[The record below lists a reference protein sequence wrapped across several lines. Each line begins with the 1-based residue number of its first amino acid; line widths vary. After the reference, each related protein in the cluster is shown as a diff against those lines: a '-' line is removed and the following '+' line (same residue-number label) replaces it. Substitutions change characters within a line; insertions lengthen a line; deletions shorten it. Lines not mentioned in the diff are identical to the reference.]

1 MIDPV
6 TGAALGEALGAITGQ
21 MAGQSLAD
29 AYNQRMTDTYTDA
42 SGIEIGV
49 GTYTD
54 VKPSISGDT
63 SNTVVDSQESDPSV
77 AFDNYETAGGVV
89 DSTTGGF
96 IYGSNV
102 GTYSYSL
109 LNTDNDGVKAVAP
122 VSVPVETAYVAIAQ
136 ALGLS
141 MKVSEV
147 DPILADK
154 FARAIV
160 AAGCVYDKAKGL
172 VTAWWDG
179 LNMLFPKSA
188 IDAVQQTIEEEG
200 IPEYDEQSESASSD
214 INISGVS
221 QPIGINKEYISYA
234 RYSSS
239 YPPNMRNHITIQG
252 VGTIYRNGNRLHI
265 VIASTE
271 PGGSTIE
278 KITAQNI
285 IQGTTTTT
293 TYTTATSY
301 THDNRTVYFNV
312 LDVSDGGWETVSQ
325 EGGYESTDLIT
336 ASTIIAGQVAWTL
349 LYGEISGGGD
359 YPEGMWRSL
368 AAQAYTPTTMP
379 VAGGIAHKIDG
390 GAGIDTIEV
399 SPVRIDEDS
408 LAGDTSE
415 STVDPITANPDPDI
429 NQELP
434 PAPIPTPIPDT
445 NVSNPDVPL
454 VDSSVVNSTLIDELV
469 EELANTLDPQPEQ
482 SSGMIP
488 FPWLPGSPVID
499 PDTGEQTGT
508 QYPSIVPA
516 SGSGLIHVYNP
527 TPGEFVGFGNWLW
540 VTYADATIDK
550 IWNNPFDGII
560 GAHELYATPQTDGRD
575 NIRSGFLVCPVQSDL
590 VRQRYTEIDC
600 GTVIVP
606 EFYGNYFDYSPYSQ
620 AYIYLPF
627 IGINEV
633 SIDDIVGHA
642 VNIRYRVDAYNGS
655 CIAMIYVAKSG
666 YRNLCYQFG
675 GNCAVE
681 VPLAGGSQAAIKA
694 GMLQAE
700 AYSRAA
706 IQSAQIQK
714 TASIGSGI
722 LNGAAGS
729 SFAGP
734 LAGIIGALAGGA
746 SGYIQGS
753 ANVAAAKLQGQA
765 MQEAARY
772 ANKSS
777 VQHSGQ
783 FGASHGAMGL
793 KNPFIMIRNPIQVK
807 VVNYNNDYGFPAHKR
822 VIIGGC
828 TGYLRVRE
836 VNVISAHATNEEK
849 RAIEEELKAG
859 VYVS

>member
-1 MIDPV
+1 MIDPI
-6 TGAALGEALGAITGQ
+6 TGAALGDALGAITGQ

-29 AYNQRMTDTYTDA
+29 AYNQRMSATYTDA

-49 GTYTD
+49 GTYTE
-54 VKPSISGDT
+54 VKPSISGNT
-63 SNTVVDSQESDPSV
+63 SNTVVDSQDSDPSV
-77 AFDNYETAGGVV
+77 AFENYETAGGVV

-109 LNTDNDGVKAVAP
+109 LEDDQGNVKAVAP

-147 DPILADK
+147 DPVLANK
-154 FARAIV
+154 FAQAII
-160 AAGCVYDKAKGL
+160 AAGCVYDKANDL

-188 IDAVQQTIEEEG
+188 IDAVQETIEEEG
-200 IPEYDEQSESASSD
+200 IPEYYDQADSGTATYGDVSVPVTNTVQYQRPNGTVITITGGNAYSYADNSFTFVSSEPGTIHYHQESPGAQPYDQDIALSGPARQNYKGVDFTYYSYTGSYVSSTPIIVPEVFESPD
-214 INISGVS
+214 GQTSVVEGAYVILYGNIS
-221 QPIGINKEYISYA
+221 
-234 RYSSS
+234 
-239 YPPNMRNHITIQG
+239 YP
-252 VGTIYRNGNRLHI
+252 
-265 VIASTE
+265 S
-271 PGGSTIE
+271 
-278 KITAQNI
+278 
-285 IQGTTTTT
+285 
-293 TYTTATSY
+293 
-301 THDNRTVYFNV
+301 
-312 LDVSDGGWETVSQ
+312 
-325 EGGYESTDLIT
+325 
-336 ASTIIAGQVAWTL
+336 
-349 LYGEISGGGD
+349 GE

-368 AAQAYTPTTMP
+368 AEQAYTPTTMP
-379 VAGGIAHKIDG
+379 VAGGVAYKIDG

-399 SPVRIDEDS
+399 SPVRVDEDT

-454 VDSSVVNSTLIDELV
+454 VDSSVVNSTLINELV

-482 SSGMIP
+482 SSGIIP

-560 GAHELYATPQTDGRD
+560 GAHELYATPQVDGRD
-575 NIRSGFLVCPVQSDL
+575 NIRSGFLVCPVTSDL

-655 CIAMIYVAKSG
+655 CIAMVYVAKSG

-734 LAGIIGALAGGA
+734 LAGIIGALAGGT

-753 ANVAAAKLQGQA
+753 ANVAAAKLQGSA

-807 VVNYNNDYGFPAHKR
+807 VVNYNDDYGFPAHKR

>member
-1 MIDPV
+1 MIDPI
-6 TGAALGEALGAITGQ
+6 TGAALGEALGGLTSA

-49 GTYTD
+49 GNYTD
-54 VKPSISGDT
+54 NKPSISGNT
-63 SNTVVDSQESDPSV
+63 SNTVVDSQDSDPSV
-77 AFDNYETAGGVV
+77 AFDHYETAGGVV

-109 LNTDNDGVKAVAP
+109 LEDDSGNVKAVAP
-122 VSVPVETAYVAIAQ
+122 VSVPVDTAYVAIAQ

-141 MKVSEV
+141 MKLSEV
-147 DPILADK
+147 DPVLADK
-154 FARAIV
+154 FARGII

-179 LNMLFPKSA
+179 VNMLFPKSA
-188 IDAVQQTIEEEG
+188 VDAVQQTIEENG
-200 IPEYDEQSESASSD
+200 IPLYNEGSHSASSD
-214 INISGVS
+214 LLDFDVPYDTQAVDQVTGGSGTGRYVRDTTHYGNPYLFARYTSNGKIGFSGVS
-221 QPIGINKEYISYA
+221 ASSENVGGYDMLYTYQDGHTYSEHID
-234 RYSSS
+234 SSS
-239 YPPNMRNHITIQG
+239 QSSFTYDGKTAYVG
-252 VGTIYRNGNRLHI
+252 SVGTTVSPSEYVSGPEPIPYSLYNGN
-265 VIASTE
+265 
-271 PGGSTIE
+271 GN
-278 KITAQNI
+278 KI
-285 IQGTTTTT
+285 
-293 TYTTATSY
+293 
-301 THDNRTVYFNV
+301 
-312 LDVSDGGWETVSQ
+312 
-325 EGGYESTDLIT
+325 
-336 ASTIIAGQVAWTL
+336 AWTI
-349 LYGEISGGGD
+349 LYGTRQEPSAD
-359 YPEGMWRSL
+359 YPEGMWRSI
-368 AAQAYTPTTMP
+368 AEHAYTPSTIP
-379 VAGGIAHKIDG
+379 VEGGVAHKIDG
-390 GAGIDTIEV
+390 GAGIDTIDV
-399 SPVRIDEDS
+399 VPIRIDEDS
-408 LAGDTSE
+408 LSGDTSE
-415 STVDPITANPDPDI
+415 STADPITANPDPDI

-454 VDSSVVNSTLIDELV
+454 VDSSVVDSTLINELV
-469 EELANTLDPQPEQ
+469 EELANTVDPQPEQ
-482 SSGMIP
+482 SSGIIP

-499 PDTGEQTGT
+499 PGTGEQTGT

-527 TPGEFVGFGNWLW
+527 TPAEFVGFGNWLW

-575 NIRSGFLVCPVQSDL
+575 NIRSGFLVCPVTSDL

-722 LNGAAGS
+722 VNGAAGS

-734 LAGIIGALAGGA
+734 LAGIIGALAGGT

-807 VVNYNNDYGFPAHKR
+807 VVNYNDDYGFPAHKR

>member
-29 AYNQRMTDTYTDA
+29 AYNQRMSDTYTDA

-54 VKPSISGDT
+54 VKPSISGNT
-63 SNTVVDSQESDPSV
+63 SNTVVDSQDSDPSV
-77 AFDNYETAGGVV
+77 AFENYETAGGVV

-102 GTYSYSL
+102 GTYNYSL
-109 LNTDNDGVKAVAP
+109 LEDDQGNVKAVAP

-136 ALGLS
+136 ALGVS
-141 MKVSEV
+141 MKISEV
-147 DPILADK
+147 DPVLADK
-154 FARAIV
+154 FARGII
-160 AAGCVYDKAKGL
+160 AAGCVYDKARGL

-188 IDAVQQTIEEEG
+188 IDAVQQTMDEEG
-200 IPEYDEQSESASSD
+200 IGGDDSYISD
-214 INISGVS
+214 LLPNGVS
-221 QPIGINKEYISYA
+221 GGSEGYVEQGIGGTGSSRYYYRQYYSGCDKVYCTKIPNANGYAVVCASTSPGTVTHRSIGANPDTGVVFEDNTYTHNLETAYTLNGLTAYYWAASTSTAVEIVEATPGGEYYA
-234 RYSSS
+234 
-239 YPPNMRNHITIQG
+239 N
-252 VGTIYRNGNRLHI
+252 RNGEI
-265 VIASTE
+265 
-271 PGGSTIE
+271 
-278 KITAQNI
+278 
-285 IQGTTTTT
+285 
-293 TYTTATSY
+293 
-301 THDNRTVYFNV
+301 
-312 LDVSDGGWETVSQ
+312 
-325 EGGYESTDLIT
+325 
-336 ASTIIAGQVAWTL
+336 AWTL
-349 LYGEISGGGD
+349 LYGTQPST
-359 YPEGMWRSL
+359 YPEGTWRSIAEEAYS
-368 AAQAYTPTTMP
+368 AATMP
-379 VAGGIAHKIDG
+379 IAGGIAHKIDG
-390 GAGIDTIEV
+390 GAGIDTIQV
-399 SPVRIDEDS
+399 SPVRVDEDT
-408 LAGDTSE
+408 LKGDTTE

-429 NQELP
+429 NEELP

-454 VDSSVVNSTLIDELV
+454 VDSSVVNSTLINELV

-482 SSGMIP
+482 SSGIIP
-488 FPWLPGSPVID
+488 FPWLPGSPVVD

-560 GAHELYATPQTDGRD
+560 GAHELYATPQRDGRD
-575 NIRSGFLVCPVQSDL
+575 NIRSGFLVCPVTSDL

-734 LAGIIGALAGGA
+734 LAGIIGALAGGT

-807 VVNYNNDYGFPAHKR
+807 VVNYNDDYGFPAHKR

>member
-6 TGAALGEALGAITGQ
+6 TGAALGEALGGITGQ

-54 VKPSISGDT
+54 VKPSISGNT
-63 SNTVVDSQESDPSV
+63 SNTVVDSQESDPSI
-77 AFDNYETAGGVV
+77 AFEHYETAGGVV

-96 IYGSNV
+96 IYGSDV

-109 LNTDNDGVKAVAP
+109 LEDDQGNVKAVAP

-147 DPILADK
+147 DPVLADK
-154 FARAIV
+154 FARGII

-179 LNMLFPKSA
+179 VNMLFPKSA

-200 IPEYDEQSESASSD
+200 IPQYDDPGGESTVTSD
-214 INISGVS
+214 IISG
-221 QPIGINKEYISYA
+221 
-234 RYSSS
+234 S
-239 YPPNMRNHITIQG
+239 YP
-252 VGTIYRNGNRLHI
+252 VGQTPVLRGTGTTGSVGIRYTSNVMARCGNQEILACRPDETIYAGAEIWGLSNGEMA
-265 VIASTE
+265 VIYRSPLSPVSSPQSYTFNGLTVHYEPYTISGGTSPTYAVYYE
-271 PGGSTIE
+271 PGPTLASGDSIE
-278 KITAQNI
+278 KIAWSLI
-285 IQGTTTTT
+285 YGTIVTPP
-293 TYTTATSY
+293 S
-301 THDNRTVYFNV
+301 
-312 LDVSDGGWETVSQ
+312 E
-325 EGGYESTDLIT
+325 
-336 ASTIIAGQVAWTL
+336 
-349 LYGEISGGGD
+349 

-368 AAQAYTPTTMP
+368 ADQAYTPTTMP
-379 VAGGIAHKIDG
+379 VAGGVAHKIDG
-390 GAGIDTIEV
+390 GAGIDTIKV
-399 SPVRIDEDS
+399 SPVRVDEDS

-429 NQELP
+429 NEELP

-482 SSGMIP
+482 SSGIIP
-488 FPWLPGSPVID
+488 FPFMPGTPVD
-499 PDTGEQTGT
+499 PDDPSQGSS
-508 QYPSIVPA
+508 YPSIVPA

-666 YRNLCYQFG
+666 YRNLCYQFA

-722 LNGAAGS
+722 LGGAAGS

-734 LAGIIGALAGGA
+734 LAGIIGALAGGT

-753 ANVAAAKLQGQA
+753 ANVAAAKLQGSA

>member
-1 MIDPV
+1 MIDPI
-6 TGAALGEALGAITGQ
+6 TGAALGEALGGITGQ

-49 GTYTD
+49 GTYTE
-54 VKPSISGDT
+54 VKPSISGNT

-77 AFDNYETAGGVV
+77 AFDHYETAGGVV

-109 LNTDNDGVKAVAP
+109 LNTENDGVKAVAP

-147 DPILADK
+147 DPVLADK
-154 FARAIV
+154 FARGII
-160 AAGCVYDKAKGL
+160 AAGCVYDKARGL

-179 LNMLFPKSA
+179 VNMLFPKKA
-188 IDAVQQTIEEEG
+188 VEAVYETIDEEG
-200 IPEYDEQSESASSD
+200 IPQYDSESTPDVDRHEYLGGHVDAVSIAGRYFTSGASEEWIANGCVFIVNGITSLPTYLSISFMPISRSPSTFVYRYTNSGGVVTETVNNVAAQGRLHDNSIYYAGSGFTVALNPTSSD
-214 INISGVS
+214 YSGYTPDVASVS
-221 QPIGINKEYISYA
+221 APSLPSG
-234 RYSSS
+234 YS
-239 YPPNMRNHITIQG
+239 
-252 VGTIYRNGNRLHI
+252 L
-265 VIASTE
+265 A
-271 PGGSTIE
+271 
-278 KITAQNI
+278 
-285 IQGTTTTT
+285 
-293 TYTTATSY
+293 
-301 THDNRTVYFNV
+301 DVYF
-312 LDVSDGGWETVSQ
+312 LG
-325 EGGYESTDLIT
+325 ESVTPVEP
-336 ASTIIAGQVAWTL
+336 A
-349 LYGEISGGGD
+349 E
-359 YPEGMWRSL
+359 YPAGMWRSL
-368 AAQAYTPTTMP
+368 AEQAYTPTTMP
-379 VAGGIAHKIDG
+379 VAGGVAHKIDG

-399 SPVRIDEDS
+399 SPIRVDEDT
-408 LAGDTSE
+408 LKGDTSE
-415 STVDPITANPDPDI
+415 STVDPIAANPDPDI
-429 NQELP
+429 NEELP

-488 FPWLPGSPVID
+488 FPWMPGSPVID

-666 YRNLCYQFG
+666 YRNLCYQFA

-722 LNGAAGS
+722 LGGAAGS

-734 LAGIIGALAGGA
+734 LAGIIGALAGGT

>member
-6 TGAALGEALGAITGQ
+6 TGAALGEALGGITGQ

-54 VKPSISGDT
+54 VKPSISGNT
-63 SNTVVDSQESDPSV
+63 SSTVVDSQESDPSV
-77 AFDNYETAGGVV
+77 AFEHYETAGGVV

-102 GTYSYSL
+102 GTYNYSL
-109 LNTDNDGVKAVAP
+109 LEDEDTGDVRAVAP
-122 VSVPVETAYVAIAQ
+122 VSVPVDTAYVAIAQ
-136 ALGLS
+136 ALGVS

-188 IDAVQQTIEEEG
+188 VDAVGAVIEEEG
-200 IPEYDEQSESASSD
+200 IGEGDKETIVTDLLPGWSNLPWCGQSMRELSGALLGYKIAGLGTMVKTTD
-214 INISGVS
+214 NRLAMIGVS
-221 QPIGINKEYISYA
+221 ETEGAVTVQSYSNGKWSN
-234 RYSSS
+234 YS
-239 YPPNMRNHITIQG
+239 
-252 VGTIYRNGNRLHI
+252 
-265 VIASTE
+265 
-271 PGGSTIE
+271 
-278 KITAQNI
+278 TAYDYYTRD
-285 IQGTTTTT
+285 GKTAYFSFATT
-293 TYTTATSY
+293 
-301 THDNRTVYFNV
+301 
-312 LDVSDGGWETVSQ
+312 
-325 EGGYESTDLIT
+325 GGYNSANGWDMEAPAYDKSAYEMT
-336 ASTIIAGQVAWTL
+336 ASKGKIAWAL
-349 LYGEISGGGD
+349 LYGNTVEHG
-359 YPEGMWRSL
+359 YPDGTWKSI

-390 GAGIDTIEV
+390 GAGIDTIKV
-399 SPVRIDEDS
+399 SPVRVDEDV
-408 LAGDTSE
+408 LNGDTKD
-415 STVDPITANPDPDI
+415 STADPITANPDPDI
-429 NQELP
+429 NEELP
-434 PAPIPTPIPDT
+434 PAPLPLPIPDT

-488 FPWLPGSPVID
+488 FPFMPGTPVD
-499 PDTGEQTGT
+499 PGDPSQGSS
-508 QYPSIVPA
+508 YPSIVPA

-560 GAHELYATPQTDGRD
+560 GAHELYATPQRDGRD
-575 NIRSGFLVCPVQSDL
+575 NIRSGFLVCPVTSDL

-666 YRNLCYQFG
+666 YRNLCYQFA

-734 LAGIIGALAGGA
+734 LAGIIGALAGGT

-793 KNPFIMIRNPIQVK
+793 KTPFIMIRNPIQVK
-807 VVNYNNDYGFPAHKR
+807 VVNYNDDYGYPAHKR

>member
-29 AYNQRMTDTYTDA
+29 AYNQRMSDTYTDA

-54 VKPSISGDT
+54 VKPSVSGDT
-63 SNTVVDSQESDPSV
+63 SNTVVDSQDSDPSV

-96 IYGSNV
+96 IYGSDV
-102 GTYSYSL
+102 GTFNYSL
-109 LNTDNDGVKAVAP
+109 LNTDDGVKAVAP

-136 ALGLS
+136 ALGVS

-179 LNMLFPKSA
+179 VNMLFPKSA
-188 IDAVQQTIEEEG
+188 VDAVHDVIEEEE
-200 IPEYDEQSESASSD
+200 IPEPGSSGGYTSD
-214 INISGVS
+214 LNTGKN
-221 QPIGINKEYISYA
+221 QPILTGAQYVADNGVTITLLSNAASWLVNSNKIEYIVVGDHLGEVVNWGTGSSQTATCSKQYTHDGKTV
-234 RYSSS
+234 YYNSGIYTYFKVFVSNTNSNTPTGILSSS
-239 YPPNMRNHITIQG
+239 Y
-252 VGTIYRNGNRLHI
+252 
-265 VIASTE
+265 
-271 PGGSTIE
+271 
-278 KITAQNI
+278 
-285 IQGTTTTT
+285 
-293 TYTTATSY
+293 
-301 THDNRTVYFNV
+301 
-312 LDVSDGGWETVSQ
+312 
-325 EGGYESTDLIT
+325 EGPL
-336 ASTIIAGQVAWTL
+336 AWTL
-349 LYGEISGGGD
+349 KYGHSTPTE
-359 YPEGMWRSL
+359 YPEGFSPSN
-368 AAQAYTPTTMP
+368 AVYYTPDQL
-379 VAGGIAHKIDG
+379 VNAGGIAHTISG
-390 GAGIDTIEV
+390 GAGIDTIDV
-399 SPVRIDEDS
+399 TPIRVDEDT

-434 PAPIPTPIPDT
+434 PVPIPTPIPDT

-482 SSGMIP
+482 SSGVIP

-560 GAHELYATPQTDGRD
+560 GAHELYATPQRDGRD

>member
-6 TGAALGEALGAITGQ
+6 TGAALGEALGAITGE

-49 GTYTD
+49 GTYTE
-54 VKPSISGDT
+54 VKPSISGNT

-77 AFDNYETAGGVV
+77 AFDHYETAGGVV

-102 GTYSYSL
+102 GTLSYSL
-109 LNTDNDGVKAVAP
+109 LETDGGVKAVAP

-136 ALGLS
+136 ALGVS

-147 DPILADK
+147 DPILAGK
-154 FARAIV
+154 FTRAIV
-160 AAGCVYDKAKGL
+160 AAGCVYDEAKGL

-179 LNMLFPKSA
+179 VNMLFPKSA
-188 IDAVQQTIEEEG
+188 VDAINGVIVEEG
-200 IPEYDEQSESASSD
+200 IGEGTDSAT
-214 INISGVS
+214 SGLNTS
-221 QPIGINKEYISYA
+221 FPQPIPFHTETISFTTPDGGEGEIVPSNGA
-234 RYSSS
+234 RFVIVGYTA
-239 YPPNMRNHITIQG
+239 PNSKIS
-252 VGTIYRNGNRLHI
+252 
-265 VIASTE
+265 IAVCSDQ
-271 PGGSTIE
+271 PGGKVDCTTRWTFAGKPYTKTLTYQALDQYTYNGRTAYYNGHTYNSTISNYR
-278 KITAQNI
+278 TPNI
-285 IQGTTTTT
+285 GADIVFD
-293 TYTTATSY
+293 
-301 THDNRTVYFNV
+301 HLNDM
-312 LDVSDGGWETVSQ
+312 DG
-325 EGGYESTDLIT
+325 
-336 ASTIIAGQVAWTL
+336 ASAWTL
-349 LYGEISGGGD
+349 LFGDIQHGGGF
-359 YPEGMWRSL
+359 PEGFSPS
-368 AAQAYTPTTMP
+368 QAVSYTPSQL
-379 VAGGIAHKIDG
+379 VNAGGIAHTISG
-390 GAGIDTIEV
+390 GAGIDTIDV
-399 SPVRIDEDS
+399 TPIRVDEDS

-415 STVDPITANPDPDI
+415 STADPITANPDPDI

-454 VDSSVVNSTLIDELV
+454 VDSSIVDSTLINELV

-482 SSGMIP
+482 SSGIIP
-488 FPWLPGSPVID
+488 FPFMPGTPVD
-499 PDTGEQTGT
+499 PDDPSKGSS
-508 QYPSIVPA
+508 YPSIVPA

-560 GAHELYATPQTDGRD
+560 GAHELYATPQRDGRD
-575 NIRSGFLVCPVQSDL
+575 NIRSGFLVCPVTSDL

-722 LNGAAGS
+722 LGGAAGS

-734 LAGIIGALAGGA
+734 LAGIIGALAGGT

-807 VVNYNNDYGFPAHKR
+807 VVNYNDDYGYPAHKR

>member
-6 TGAALGEALGAITGQ
+6 TGAALGEALGGITGQ
-21 MAGQSLAD
+21 MAGQNLAD

-54 VKPSISGDT
+54 VKPSISGNT

-77 AFDNYETAGGVV
+77 AFEHYETAGGVV

-102 GTYSYSL
+102 GTYNYSL
-109 LNTDNDGVKAVAP
+109 LEDDQGNVKAVAP

-147 DPILADK
+147 DPVLADK
-154 FARAIV
+154 FARGII
-160 AAGCVYDKAKGL
+160 AAGCVYDAAKGL

-179 LNMLFPKSA
+179 VNMLFPKNA

-200 IPEYDEQSESASSD
+200 IPQYDDAGGESTVTSD
-214 INISGVS
+214 IISGSYPTGPVTPLRGSGKSGEVS
-221 QPIGINKEYISYA
+221 V

-239 YPPNMRNHITIQG
+239 PEARYSTFEIFACRPDETLSVGLDIYGLDNGKLDVIYHANPAAVDGRTATFNGKTVKYQSYTTTGSTNPTSG
-252 VGTIYRNGNRLHI
+252 VYYEPGPAAASGDSVAKIAWSLVYGTI
-265 VIASTE
+265 VTPPTE
-271 PGGSTIE
+271 
-278 KITAQNI
+278 
-285 IQGTTTTT
+285 
-293 TYTTATSY
+293 
-301 THDNRTVYFNV
+301 
-312 LDVSDGGWETVSQ
+312 
-325 EGGYESTDLIT
+325 
-336 ASTIIAGQVAWTL
+336 
-349 LYGEISGGGD
+349 
-359 YPEGMWRSL
+359 YPQGMWRSM

-379 VAGGIAHKIDG
+379 VAGGVAHKIDG
-390 GAGIDTIEV
+390 GAGIDTIKV
-399 SPVRIDEDS
+399 SPIRIDED
-408 LAGDTSE
+408 AINGNTKD
-415 STVDPITANPDPDI
+415 STADPITANPDPDI
-429 NQELP
+429 NEKLP
-434 PAPIPTPIPDT
+434 PAPLPLPIPDT

-454 VDSSVVNSTLIDELV
+454 VDSSVVNSTLINELV

-482 SSGMIP
+482 SSGFIP
-488 FPWLPGSPVID
+488 FPWLPGSPVVD

-560 GAHELYATPQTDGRD
+560 GAHELYATPQRDGRD
-575 NIRSGFLVCPVQSDL
+575 NIRSGFLVCPVTSDL

-666 YRNLCYQFG
+666 YRNLCYQFA

-734 LAGIIGALAGGA
+734 LAGIIGALAGGT

-793 KNPFIMIRNPIQVK
+793 KTPFIMIRNPIQVK

>member
-49 GTYTD
+49 GNYTD
-54 VKPSISGDT
+54 AKPSISGNT

-77 AFDNYETAGGVV
+77 AFYNYETAGGVV

-102 GTYSYSL
+102 GTYNYSL
-109 LNTDNDGVKAVAP
+109 LETENQEVKAVAP
-122 VSVPVETAYVAIAQ
+122 VSVPVDTAYVAIAQ
-136 ALGLS
+136 ALGVS

-147 DPILADK
+147 DPALADK
-154 FARAIV
+154 FARAII
-160 AAGCVYDKAKGL
+160 AAGCVYDKSKGL

-179 LNMLFPKSA
+179 VNMLFPKSA
-188 IDAVQQTIEEEG
+188 VEAVDSVIVEEG
-200 IPEYDEQSESASSD
+200 IGPSEIAPSGTGSYESKYPGVTANYGAPAWSGRVVRDIYVESGNCDNYVILGNGAVIGFGRSPVSFVMVGYQVNPGIIVRGNSVSLSSVTIDGVTYYYATGGFNAGTYPTSPERTSASTSAAID
-214 INISGVS
+214 IYYNG
-221 QPIGINKEYISYA
+221 NT
-234 RYSSS
+234 
-239 YPPNMRNHITIQG
+239 TIQ
-252 VGTIYRNGNRLHI
+252 
-265 VIASTE
+265 
-271 PGGSTIE
+271 P
-278 KITAQNI
+278 
-285 IQGTTTTT
+285 
-293 TYTTATSY
+293 
-301 THDNRTVYFNV
+301 
-312 LDVSDGGWETVSQ
+312 
-325 EGGYESTDLIT
+325 
-336 ASTIIAGQVAWTL
+336 
-349 LYGEISGGGD
+349 SGG
-359 YPEGMWRSL
+359 YPEGMSQS
-368 AAQAYTPTTMP
+368 QAVSYTPDQL
-379 VAGGIAHKIDG
+379 VNAGGIAHTISG
-390 GAGIDTIEV
+390 GAGIDTIKV
-399 SPVRIDEDS
+399 TPIRVDEDTI
-408 LAGDTSE
+408 AGDTTE
-415 STVDPITANPDPDI
+415 STADPITANPDPDI

-454 VDSSVVNSTLIDELV
+454 VDSSVVNSTLINELV

-482 SSGMIP
+482 SSGIIP

-499 PDTGEQTGT
+499 PGTGEQTGT

-666 YRNLCYQFG
+666 YRNLCYQFA

-700 AYSRAA
+700 A
-706 IQSAQIQK
+706 
-714 TASIGSGI
+714 
-722 LNGAAGS
+722 
-729 SFAGP
+729 
-734 LAGIIGALAGGA
+734 
-746 SGYIQGS
+746 
-753 ANVAAAKLQGQA
+753 
-765 MQEAARY
+765 
-772 ANKSS
+772 
-777 VQHSGQ
+777 
-783 FGASHGAMGL
+783 
-793 KNPFIMIRNPIQVK
+793 
-807 VVNYNNDYGFPAHKR
+807 
-822 VIIGGC
+822 
-828 TGYLRVRE
+828 
-836 VNVISAHATNEEK
+836 
-849 RAIEEELKAG
+849 
-859 VYVS
+859 

>member
-6 TGAALGEALGAITGQ
+6 TGAALGEALGSITSQ

-49 GTYTD
+49 GTYTE
-54 VKPSISGDT
+54 VKPSISGNT
-63 SNTVVDSQESDPSV
+63 SNTVVDSQDSDPSV

-109 LNTDNDGVKAVAP
+109 LNTENDGVKAVAP

-147 DPILADK
+147 DPVLADK
-154 FARAIV
+154 FARGII

-179 LNMLFPKSA
+179 VNMLFPKSA

-200 IPEYDEQSESASSD
+200 IPSYDQTPSGGTADSNYLRGTYGYGMPPIVIPQSGTFSYGE
-214 INISGVS
+214 
-221 QPIGINKEYISYA
+221 PIGVDAIGYYTTPTSYEIIAACDGLDRVTYINRIY
-234 RYSSS
+234 
-239 YPPNMRNHITIQG
+239 T
-252 VGTIYRNGNRLHI
+252 YRNGVLDSITN
-265 VIASTE
+265 
-271 PGGSTIE
+271 IE
-278 KITAQNI
+278 TALISGAKHDGMSAVAARMSSVTPQTTGNPYPLVSGDNVQNI
-285 IQGTTTTT
+285 
-293 TYTTATSY
+293 
-301 THDNRTVYFNV
+301 
-312 LDVSDGGWETVSQ
+312 GWS
-325 EGGYESTDLIT
+325 LIHGNI
-336 ASTIIAGQVAWTL
+336 TIPPS
-349 LYGEISGGGD
+349 E
-359 YPEGMWRSL
+359 YPKGMWRSL
-368 AAQAYTPTTMP
+368 AEQAYTPTTMP
-379 VAGGIAHKIDG
+379 VAGGIAHRIEG

-408 LAGDTSE
+408 LDGDTSE

-429 NQELP
+429 NEELP
-434 PAPIPTPIPDT
+434 PAPVPTPIPDT

-482 SSGMIP
+482 SSGIIP
-488 FPWLPGSPVID
+488 FPFMPGTPVD
-499 PDTGEQTGT
+499 PDDPSQGSS
-508 QYPSIVPA
+508 YPSIVPA

-560 GAHELYATPQTDGRD
+560 GAHELYATPQRDGRD
-575 NIRSGFLVCPVQSDL
+575 NIRSGFLVCPVTSDL

-666 YRNLCYQFG
+666 YRNLCYQFA

-722 LNGAAGS
+722 LGGAAGS

-734 LAGIIGALAGGA
+734 LAGIIGALAGGT

-793 KNPFIMIRNPIQVK
+793 KTPFIMIRNPIQVK

>member
-1 MIDPV
+1 MIDPI
-6 TGAALGEALGAITGQ
+6 TGAALGEALGGLTGQ
-21 MAGQSLAD
+21 MVGQSLAD

-49 GTYTD
+49 GNYTD
-54 VKPSISGDT
+54 NKPSISGNT
-63 SNTVVDSQESDPSV
+63 SNTVVDSQDSDPSV
-77 AFDNYETAGGVV
+77 AFEHYETAGGVV

-102 GTYSYSL
+102 GTYNYCL
-109 LNTDNDGVKAVAP
+109 LETEDEEVKAVAP

-154 FARAIV
+154 FARGII
-160 AAGCVYDKAKGL
+160 AAGCVYDAAKGL

-179 LNMLFPKSA
+179 VNMLFPKSA
-188 IDAVQQTIEEEG
+188 VDAVQQTIEEEG
-200 IPEYDEQSESASSD
+200 IPEYGSSPDQPTEYTYNDSETSCASSVTTNNGSSLFTGD
-214 INISGVS
+214 PGV
-221 QPIGINKEYISYA
+221 EYIWTGDVGSLGFTITPVARTAGLYA
-234 RYSSS
+234 WEDAAG
-239 YPPNMRNHITIQG
+239 HIYNRRA
-252 VGTIYRNGNRLHI
+252 VNSAYRVDGE
-265 VIASTE
+265 VIGYW
-271 PGGSTIE
+271 GGSSTMMFSANPSPIL
-278 KITAQNI
+278 TGSGNGLDA
-285 IQGTTTTT
+285 
-293 TYTTATSY
+293 
-301 THDNRTVYFNV
+301 YFR
-312 LDVSDGGWETVSQ
+312 GE
-325 EGGYESTDLIT
+325 
-336 ASTIIAGQVAWTL
+336 ASIPV
-349 LYGEISGGGD
+349 GD
-359 YPEGMWRSL
+359 YPEGMWRSI
-368 AAQAYTPTTMP
+368 ADGAYTPTTIP
-379 VAGGIAHKIDG
+379 SAGGIARKIDG
-390 GAGIDTIEV
+390 GTGIDTIDV
-399 SPVRIDEDS
+399 VPIRIDEDS

-434 PAPIPTPIPDT
+434 PAPLPLPIPDT
-445 NVSNPDVPL
+445 NVTNPDVPL
-454 VDSSVVNSTLIDELV
+454 VDSSVVDSTLINELV

-482 SSGMIP
+482 SSGTIP

-499 PDTGEQTGT
+499 PGTGEQTGT

-560 GAHELYATPQTDGRD
+560 GAHELYATPQTDGTD
-575 NIRSGFLVCPVQSDL
+575 NIRSGFLVCPVTSAL

-666 YRNLCYQFG
+666 YRNLCYQFA

-722 LNGAAGS
+722 VNGAAGS

-734 LAGIIGALAGGA
+734 LAGIIGALAGGT

-793 KNPFIMIRNPIQVK
+793 KTPFIMIRNPIQVK
-807 VVNYNNDYGFPAHKR
+807 VVNYNDDYGYPAHKR

>member
-77 AFDNYETAGGVV
+77 AFEHYETAGGVV

-96 IYGSNV
+96 IYGSNI
-102 GTYSYSL
+102 GTYNYSL
-109 LNTDNDGVKAVAP
+109 LEDNQGNVKAVAP

-136 ALGLS
+136 ALGVS

-147 DPILADK
+147 DPIIADK
-154 FARAIV
+154 FARAIL

-188 IDAVQQTIEEEG
+188 VDAVQQAIEEAE
-200 IPEYDEQSESASSD
+200 IPEPGSSGGYTSD
-214 INISGVS
+214 LDTGLS
-221 QPIGINKEYISYA
+221 QPITVGATAELAANWILTTPCAAYSPDSSHVEAIGIGDTYNQSLDVWFSNGA
-234 RYSSS
+234 P
-239 YPPNMRNHITIQG
+239 YPAAGWVRAN
-252 VGTIYRNGNRLHI
+252 L
-265 VIASTE
+265 
-271 PGGSTIE
+271 
-278 KITAQNI
+278 
-285 IQGTTTTT
+285 
-293 TYTTATSY
+293 SY
-301 THDNRTVYFNV
+301 THDGKTVYYGVYTLTANPNKATGLNV
-312 LDVSDGGWETVSQ
+312 KNGSIDKGA
-325 EGGYESTDLIT
+325 I
-336 ASTIIAGQVAWTL
+336 AWTIK
-349 LYGEISGGGD
+349 YGTAAPTE
-359 YPEGMWRSL
+359 YPEGFSPSN
-368 AAQAYTPTTMP
+368 AVYYTPEQL
-379 VAGGIAHKIDG
+379 VNAGGIAHTISG
-390 GAGIDTIEV
+390 GAGIDTIDV
-399 SPVRIDEDS
+399 TPIRVDEDT
-408 LAGDTSE
+408 LAGDTTE
-415 STVDPITANPDPDI
+415 STADPITANPNPDI

-434 PAPIPTPIPDT
+434 PAPIPAPIPDT

-454 VDSSVVNSTLIDELV
+454 VDSSVVDSTLIDELV

-482 SSGMIP
+482 SSGQIP
-488 FPWLPGSPVID
+488 FPWMPGSPVID

-575 NIRSGFLVCPVQSDL
+575 NIRSGFLVCPVTSDL

-734 LAGIIGALAGGA
+734 LAGIIGALAGGT

>member
-54 VKPSISGDT
+54 VKPSISGNT
-63 SNTVVDSQESDPSV
+63 SNTVVDSQDSDPSV
-77 AFDNYETAGGVV
+77 AFENYETAGGVV

-109 LNTDNDGVKAVAP
+109 LETDTGVKAVAP

-147 DPILADK
+147 DPVLANK
-154 FARAIV
+154 FAQGIIAS
-160 AAGCVYDKAKGL
+160 GCVYDAARGL

-179 LNMLFPKSA
+179 VNMLFPKSA

-200 IPEYDEQSESASSD
+200 IPAYDQAGGDSEEHELDGRTVETASSLYEEQYYD
-214 INISGVS
+214 NTGQLLNTRTTNGPYLVRNTSGTIVAFSDASGQEAVTIYMNGTSTSYPINSQTTSG
-221 QPIGINKEYISYA
+221 YY
-234 RYSSS
+234 YSSS
-239 YPPNMRNHITIQG
+239 IPGGRNAVEFTWRYVTTPEISVVDNDLSFDQIAKIIFE
-252 VGTIYRNGNRLHI
+252 GTSSG
-265 VIASTE
+265 
-271 PGGSTIE
+271 GGSTE
-278 KITAQNI
+278 
-285 IQGTTTTT
+285 
-293 TYTTATSY
+293 
-301 THDNRTVYFNV
+301 
-312 LDVSDGGWETVSQ
+312 
-325 EGGYESTDLIT
+325 
-336 ASTIIAGQVAWTL
+336 
-349 LYGEISGGGD
+349 
-359 YPEGMWRSL
+359 YPQGMWRSL
-368 AAQAYTPTTMP
+368 AEQAYTPTTMP

-429 NQELP
+429 NEELP

-482 SSGMIP
+482 SSGIIP
-488 FPWLPGSPVID
+488 FPFMPGTPVD
-499 PDTGEQTGT
+499 PDDPSQGSS
-508 QYPSIVPA
+508 YPSIVPA

-560 GAHELYATPQTDGRD
+560 GAHELYATPQRDGRD
-575 NIRSGFLVCPVQSDL
+575 NIRSGFLVCPVTSDL

-642 VNIRYRVDAYNGS
+642 INIRYRVDAYNGS

-722 LNGAAGS
+722 LGGAAGS

-734 LAGIIGALAGGA
+734 LAGIIGALAGGT

-753 ANVAAAKLQGQA
+753 ANVAAAKLQGSA

-807 VVNYNNDYGFPAHKR
+807 VVNYNDDYGFPAHKR

>member
-6 TGAALGEALGAITGQ
+6 TGVALGEALGAITGQ

-54 VKPSISGDT
+54 VKPSISGNT

-77 AFDNYETAGGVV
+77 AFEHYETAGGVV

-109 LNTDNDGVKAVAP
+109 LNTENDGVKAVAP

-147 DPILADK
+147 DPVLADK

-160 AAGCVYDKAKGL
+160 TAGCVYDKAKGL

-200 IPEYDEQSESASSD
+200 IPQYDEQSQSATSDLDTDGFIKPFPLGGNRIEYYSNSQHTNGYVYESNAIASNGYILQNNYCNMYLVSD
-214 INISGVS
+214 SPITVHSYGITYATGNKYNEQTYTAQSKITIDGRSVYYYNIGATTYGFIEGADGLSSYAS
-221 QPIGINKEYISYA
+221 QPRPSTSQFNNYI
-234 RYSSS
+234 
-239 YPPNMRNHITIQG
+239 
-252 VGTIYRNGNRLHI
+252 
-265 VIASTE
+265 
-271 PGGSTIE
+271 
-278 KITAQNI
+278 
-285 IQGTTTTT
+285 
-293 TYTTATSY
+293 
-301 THDNRTVYFNV
+301 
-312 LDVSDGGWETVSQ
+312 
-325 EGGYESTDLIT
+325 
-336 ASTIIAGQVAWTL
+336 WTL
-349 LYGEISGGGD
+349 VYGEISGGGE
-359 YPEGMWRSL
+359 YPQGMWRSL

-379 VAGGIAHKIDG
+379 VAGGVAHKIDG
-390 GAGIDTIEV
+390 GAGIDTIIV
-399 SPVRIDEDS
+399 SPVRVDEDS
-408 LAGDTSE
+408 LSGDTSE

-454 VDSSVVNSTLIDELV
+454 VDSSVVDSTLIDELV

-482 SSGMIP
+482 SSGIIP
-488 FPWLPGSPVID
+488 FPFMPGTPVD
-499 PDTGEQTGT
+499 PDDPSKGSS
-508 QYPSIVPA
+508 YPSIVPA

-560 GAHELYATPQTDGRD
+560 GAHELYATPQRDGRD
-575 NIRSGFLVCPVQSDL
+575 NIRSGFLVCPVTSDL

-620 AYIYLPF
+620 VYIYLPF

-722 LNGAAGS
+722 LGGAAGS

-734 LAGIIGALAGGA
+734 LAGIIGALAGGT